1 MRDNKNEAAS
11 EDMKHL
17 FGGKLKWTGAALA
30 VISATA
36 AAQSY
41 RDVAPT
47 PPPASSRPTT
57 PPPPPA
63 PGSGSQAVAVANL
76 RGLLFVRDDGHTAV
90 GSQNMPAGKQVA
102 AVNLPLLDDAFL
114 GGFRQDIG
122 HPLTFARLADMRRA
136 AIERFRAAGEP
147 LVDVYLP
154 EQDVN
159 DGVVRIA
166 VAQFHVGKVIA
177 RGNRYFSDALL
188 EREMPLSSGG
198 QIRESD
204 VATGLTML
212 NANPYRSVDVIYSP
226 GQGTNST
233 DVILQTQDRLPLR
246 VTAGYDNSG
255 VASLGRDRFFA
266 GIDYGNLFGLDQQ
279 IAYQYTASNDLFGG
293 NPPLEGRPNRPRFEA
308 HSFSYSAPLPWFD
321 RIDLFGVFARST
333 PRLDDSFNQ
342 SGISSQFSF
351 RYDRH
356 LPFVDGWKQQVQ
368 FGYDFKRSNNDLEFG
383 GVQVFNANTHVH
395 QFLATYDA
403 SKTDMLGQTHANL
416 AFIGSPGHLDGDNT
430 DAAFRTTRNDATA
443 RYAYLQLLGERS
455 LTIGAGFTFS
465 VRGRFQWTP
474 NTLLPSEE
482 MGLGGDDTL
491 RGYETYSVQ
500 GDRGWDV
507 QTELRT
513 PAFAFF
519 GDAGP
524 AFQPFA
530 FVDAGHV
537 WNKID
542 QPGEVQTGMLSSVG
556 VGLRF
561 QWSRF
566 VNARVTYGQPLRAVL
581 PGGSKAPMAQ
591 VFLVIGS

>member
-1 MRDNKNEAAS
+1 
-11 EDMKHL
+11 MKRT

-30 VISATA
+30 VISAAA

-47 PPPASSRPTT
+47 PPPAPSRPAS
-57 PPPPPA
+57 PPPPPE
-63 PGSGSQAVAVANL
+63 PTSGSKDVAVANL
-76 RGLLFVRDDGHTAV
+76 RGLVFVMDDGHTAV
-90 GSQNMPAGKQVA
+90 RSQNLPAGKDVA

-114 GGFRQDIG
+114 AGFERDIG
-122 HPLTFARLADMRRA
+122 QPLTFARLAEIRRA
-136 AIERFRAAGEP
+136 VIEQFRSAGEP
-147 LVDVYLP
+147 LVDVYVP

-166 VAQFHVGKVIA
+166 VAEFHLGKVVA

-188 EREMPLSSGG
+188 EREMPLTSGG
-198 QIRESD
+198 EIRESD
-204 VATGLTML
+204 VATGLALL

-226 GQGTNST
+226 GQGTNAT

-246 VTAGYDNSG
+246 VSAGYNNSG

-266 GIDYGNLFGLDQQ
+266 GFGYGNLFGLDQQ
-279 IAYQYTASNDLFGG
+279 IDYQYTASNDLFSG
-293 NPPLEGRPNRPRFEA
+293 NPQIEGRPNRPRFEA
-308 HSFSYSAPLPWFD
+308 HSFNYSAPLPWFD
-321 RIDLFGVFARST
+321 RIELFGVYARST
-333 PRLDDSFNQ
+333 PRLDNSFNQ

-356 LPFVDGWKQQVQ
+356 LPFVDGWQQQVQ

-403 SKTDMLGQTHANL
+403 SKSDSLGQTHANV
-416 AFIGSPGHLDGDNT
+416 AFIASPGHLDGDDT
-430 DAAFRTTRNDATA
+430 DSAYQATRNGATA
-443 RYAYLQLLGERS
+443 RYTYLQVLAERS

-465 VRGRFQWTP
+465 ARGHLQWTP

-491 RGYETYSVQ
+491 RGYESYSVQ
-500 GDRGWDV
+500 GDRGWNV

-519 GDAGP
+519 GDSGP
-524 AFQPFA
+524 AFQPFV

-542 QPGEVQTGMLSSVG
+542 QPGEVQAGMLSSVG
-556 VGLRF
+556 VGVRF

-566 VNARVTYGQPLRAVL
+566 VNARLTYGQPLRAVV

-591 VFLVIGS
+591 VFVVIGS